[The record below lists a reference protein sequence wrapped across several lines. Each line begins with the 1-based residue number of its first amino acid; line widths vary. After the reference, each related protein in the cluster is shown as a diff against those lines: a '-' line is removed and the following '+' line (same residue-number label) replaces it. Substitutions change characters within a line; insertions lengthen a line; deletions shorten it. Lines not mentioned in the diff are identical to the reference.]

1 MSILS
6 KNKHHNK
13 PNTMKTF
20 FIRKLTRAAFMAL
33 IPSIVLATS
42 IYSALLSYSA
52 PESGQWVMATP
63 EAPFQGRSG
72 HTGTVFKNRMWIIGG
87 WNGNSGLNDVWYSR
101 DGKTWICATRNAPFR
116 ERAAHTAIVF
126 DNKLWII
133 GGLTYDREKNI
144 IDLNDVWYTSDGA
157 HWVCAAPHAGFTS
170 RGGHSSVVFRDRIW
184 VIGGIA
190 CSADVWSSRDGVHWD
205 RATRTAEFGS
215 RGGQSTAVLNN
226 EIVLIGGMYVD
237 NENRFNSLKDV
248 WISSDGSRW
257 RKVHHSEGFFAGG
270 GQSCAVIDGRL
281 WVMGGFRKSGAIFAS
296 RNGSEWEHIDGS
308 AEFGERVAHTCIAFK
323 DRIWVIGGYTGAR
336 HTSDVWSASP
346 GQL

>member
-20 FIRKLTRAAFMAL
+20 FKRKLTRVAFIVL
-33 IPSIVLATS
+33 IPAIVLATS
-42 IYSALLSYSA
+42 IYSVLLSYSA

-87 WNGNSGLNDVWYSR
+87 WNGNSGLNDVWSSR
-101 DGKTWICATRNAPFR
+101 DGKTWTCAARHAPFR
-116 ERAAHTAIVF
+116 ERAAHTTLAY
-126 DNKLWII
+126 DNKL
-133 GGLTYDREKNI
+133 
-144 IDLNDVWYTSDGA
+144 
-157 HWVCAAPHAGFTS
+157 
-170 RGGHSSVVFRDRIW
+170 W

-205 RATRTAEFGS
+205 RATATAEFGS
-215 RGGQSTAVLNN
+215 RGGQSTVVLNN

-237 NENRFNSLKDV
+237 NENSFNSLKDV

-308 AEFGERVAHTCIAFK
+308 AEFGERVAHTCIAFR
-323 DRIWVIGGYTGAR
+323 DRVWVIGGYTGAR